1 MAETDELDIPLEI
14 AFVGMESSDHLSH
27 QIKKQ
32 AKKLE
37 RFRDYIIQMRVAL
50 EADHKGSQKTEVN
63 VKVEV
68 SVKGNMLVAKRSGRP
83 HRSVDNADFYGI
95 LREAF
100 DVATRQVDA
109 YIGKHFHPVKGV
121 AAATRPARIT
131 RLDRERRTGI
141 LETETGQSLF
151 FQESAVS
158 GEPYESLEE
167 GLEVVYTMAAAE
179 GAYGPE
185 AASVTR
191 AVGVRSE
198 HE

>member
-1 MAETDELDIPLEI
+1 MDETDALDIPLDI
-14 AFVGMESSDHLSH
+14 AFVGMDSSEHLAH
-27 QIKKQ
+27 QIRKQ

-37 RFRDYIIQMRVAL
+37 RFRDYIIHVRVAL
-50 EADHKGSQKTEVN
+50 EAEHKGSQKTEVE

-68 SVKGNMLVAKRSGRP
+68 SVKGNLIVTKRSGRP

-95 LREAF
+95 VREAF
-100 DVATRQVDA
+100 DVTARQVDT
-109 YIGKHFHPVKGV
+109 YVGKHFHPVKGV
-121 AAATRPARIT
+121 ATATRPARIA

-151 FQESAVS
+151 FQESAVT
-158 GEPYESLEE
+158 GEPFESLEE
-167 GLEVVYTMAAAE
+167 GLEVVYTMAVAE

-185 AASVTR
+185 AATVTR
-191 AVGVRSE
+191 ALGVRSE

>member
-1 MAETDELDIPLEI
+1 MAETDALDIPLDI
-14 AFVGMESSDHLSH
+14 AFVRMESSDHLTH
-27 QIKKQ
+27 LVRKQ

-37 RFRDYIIQMRVAL
+37 RFRDRIIHVRAAISA
-50 EADHKGSQKTEVN
+50 EHKGSEKPEIQ

-68 SVKGNMLVAKRSGRP
+68 SIKGDLIVAKRSGRP

-100 DVATRQVDA
+100 DVAVREVDK
-109 YIGKHFHPVKGV
+109 YISKHYDPVKGV
-121 AAATRPARIT
+121 ATASRPARIT
-131 RLDRERRTGI
+131 RLDRERRTGM

-151 FQESAVS
+151 FQDSAVS
-158 GEPYESLEE
+158 GEDFETLEE
-167 GLEVVYTMAAAE
+167 GVEVVYTMAVAE

-185 AASVTR
+185 AATITR